1 MMPEQHAPLRAP
13 DDTFDADFVWALF
26 SGRVDRMRQV
36 WQISRTTLPAVA
48 EKLAAAVEAGNWVAA
63 AGHAHSIVGSASHFG
78 ARSLVATARR
88 IEDHALRGHV
98 PATEVAA
105 MRAGLDALS
114 TAMTAWLDRV
124 GAQ

>member
-1 MMPEQHAPLRAP
+1 MPEQAPVRAP
-13 DDTFDADFVWALF
+13 DDVFDADFVWTLF

-36 WQISRTTLPAVA
+36 WQISRTTLPATA
-48 EKLAAAVEAGNWVAA
+48 EKLAAAVEAGDWIAA
-63 AGHAHSIVGSASHFG
+63 AGHAHSIIGSASHFG
-78 ARSLVATARR
+78 ARSVVATARR
-88 IEDHALRGHV
+88 IEDHAERGDV

-114 TAMTAWLDRV
+114 IAMTIWLDRV